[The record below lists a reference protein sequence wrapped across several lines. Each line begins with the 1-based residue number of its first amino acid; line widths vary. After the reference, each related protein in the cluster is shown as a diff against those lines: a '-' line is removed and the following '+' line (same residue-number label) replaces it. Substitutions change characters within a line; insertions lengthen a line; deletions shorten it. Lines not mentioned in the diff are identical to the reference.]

1 MNGCQLSYNSAG
13 QRTGSYAVAIQIEDF
28 ASSTD
33 TVPLSSIPLQF
44 LVKVN
49 SVGSCGT
56 EPVIVDATLPDG
68 ASSVVLCNVMFSFS
82 VTAESLTSRLVL
94 SH

>member
-1 MNGCQLSYNSAG
+1 M
-13 QRTGSYAVAIQIEDF
+13 
-28 ASSTD
+28 
-33 TVPLSSIPLQF
+33 
-44 LVKVN
+44 KVI

-94 SH
+94 SQKESFFSTYSALMITATQKQCLKVFIYIYT